1 LNYLEKYHFWLENE
15 YFDEQAKEEL
25 RALAG
30 NEEEIKDRFY
40 KDLEFGTGGL
50 RGKIGMGTNR
60 MNIYTV
66 SRATQGLADYL
77 IDKAREQKG
86 SQQYLNRGVVI
97 AHDCRHKSREFSETI
112 ALVLNANNIKTYLF
126 EDVRPTPELSFA
138 VRYLHAIAGIVVTAS
153 HNPPEYNGYK
163 VYGPDGGQ
171 IIPEIADKVIAH
183 INRIKDYSLIKK
195 LDHPAAVQ
203 KGLFNIIGSEV
214 DEVYLR
220 KVKELAI
227 RDKDR
232 IEIDKNIKIV
242 YTPLHGAG
250 NIPIRKILKERGFT
264 NVFVVEEQVQ
274 PDPDFSTVESPNPE
288 YPAAFELAIKLG
300 SQVGAEIL
308 IATDPD
314 ADRIGLAVRNPNY
327 SVNKNVGQ
335 ASRLSGIDSRFRGND
350 IEEGG
355 NDREEEGNDRE
366 EEGNDREEEGND
378 REEEGNDREEE
389 GNDREEEGND
399 REEEGN
405 DIGGWLPCL
414 SFPRKRESSNL
425 SLRAPAGSEAISYTV
440 LNGNQ
445 VGILLLYY
453 ILSSKKELN
462 QLPPNGF
469 IVKTV
474 VTSDMSKVI
483 ADSFGVDTYETLTG
497 FKFICNMEKNVQEK
511 EGKEFLFGYEESIGY
526 LTGDFVRDKDA
537 VISAMF
543 IAEMTA
549 YYLKNGLNLLQVL
562 EDLYQK
568 YGYYEEDQH
577 SIYLEGAE
585 GEKKIAEIM
594 EAFRKKLPEVKDM
607 EMVRI
612 EDYETG
618 KSYDLK
624 LKKTSSITLARSNV
638 LKIIFSDGSWYVLRP
653 SGTEPKIKLY
663 LSFNAKTKKEAQQ
676 KVHLSKSTILQKI
689 NSIINPA

>member
-1 LNYLEKYHFWLENE
+1 MNYLEKYNFWLENE
-15 YFDEQAKEEL
+15 HFSEEAKKEL
-25 RALAG
+25 RALKG
-30 NEEEIKDRFY
+30 NEEEIKNRFY
-40 KDLEFGTGGL
+40 KDLQFGTGGL
-50 RGKIGMGTNR
+50 RGKIAMGTNR

-77 IDKAREQKG
+77 IEESQKQ
-86 SQQYLNRGVVI
+86 SHPQEYLTRGVVI

-112 ALVLNANNIKTYLF
+112 ALVLNASNIKTYLF

-138 VRYLHAIAGIVVTAS
+138 VRHLNAAAGIVVTAS

-163 VYGPDGGQ
+163 VYGSDSGQ
-171 IIPEIADKVIAH
+171 IIPEIADKIIAH
-183 INRIKDYSLIKK
+183 INKIKDYSLIKK
-195 LDHPAAVQ
+195 LDHSAAVQ
-203 KGLFNIIGSEV
+203 KNLFNIIGTEV
-214 DEVYLR
+214 DEVYLS

-227 RDKDR
+227 RDKDP
-232 IEIDKNIKIV
+232 IEIDKSIKIV

-300 SQVGAEIL
+300 SQVDAEIL

-314 ADRIGLAVRNPNY
+314 ADRIGLAVRNPFRHCDH
-327 SVNKNVGQ
+327 SVIARNDNDEAIPSNLKIVGQ
-335 ASRLSGIDSRFRGND
+335 ASHLSGIDSRFRGND
-350 IEEGG
+350 IEEGR
-355 NDREEEGNDRE
+355 NDRQGNY
-366 EEGNDREEEGND
+366 
-378 REEEGNDREEE
+378 
-389 GNDREEEGND
+389 
-399 REEEGN
+399 
-405 DIGGWLPCL
+405 PPL
-414 SFPRKRESSNL
+414 SFPRKRESSN
-425 SLRAPAGSEAISYTV
+425 SFTV

-469 IVKTV
+469 IVKTI

-483 ADSFGVDTYETLTG
+483 ADSFNVDTYETLTG
-497 FKFICNMEKNVQEK
+497 FKFICHQVKVVEEK
-511 EGKEFLFGYEESIGY
+511 EKKSFLFGYEESIGY

-537 VISAMF
+537 VISAML

-549 YYLKNGLNLLQVL
+549 YYHKNGFNLLQVL
-562 EDLYQK
+562 DNLYEK

-577 SIYLEGAE
+577 SVYLEGAK

-594 EAFRKKLPEVKDM
+594 EVFRKETLQIEGM
-607 EMVRI
+607 EIARI
-612 EDYETG
+612 DDILLQ
-618 KSYDLK
+618 KSLDLK
-624 LKKTSSITLARSNV
+624 SKKTTDLDLPRSNV

-663 LSFNAKTKKEAQQ
+663 LSFHAPTKNEAQK
-676 KVHLSKSTILQKI
+676 KVHLTKSTILQKI
-689 NSIINPA
+689 NSIIKLV

>member
-1 LNYLEKYHFWLENE
+1 MHYLEKYNFWLENE
-15 YFDEQAKEEL
+15 YFDEKAREEL

-40 KDLEFGTGGL
+40 KDLQFGTGGL
-50 RGKIGMGTNR
+50 RGKIAMGTNR

-66 SRATQGLADYL
+66 SRTTQGLADYL
-77 IDKAREQKG
+77 IEKAREQKD
-86 SQQYLNRGVVI
+86 SQQYLNHGVVI
-97 AHDCRHKSREFSETI
+97 AHDCRHKSREFAETT
-112 ALVLNANNIKTYLF
+112 ALVLNANNIKAYLF

-138 VRYLHAIAGIVVTAS
+138 VRYLHAITGIVITAS

-163 VYGPDGGQ
+163 IYGSDGGQ
-171 IIPEIADKVIAH
+171 IIPEIADRVITH
-183 INRIKDYSLIKK
+183 INRIKDYSLIKR
-195 LDHPAAVQ
+195 LDRPAAVQ
-203 KGLFNIIGSEV
+203 KGLFNIIGPEV

-220 KVKELAI
+220 KIKELAI
-227 RDKDR
+227 RDDNQ
-232 IEIDKNIKIV
+232 IDKTIRIV

-300 SQVGAEIL
+300 SQPQVNAEIL

-314 ADRIGLAVRNPNY
+314 SDRIGLAVRNP
-327 SVNKNVGQ
+327 STK
-335 ASRLSGIDSRFRGND
+335 
-350 IEEGG
+350 
-355 NDREEEGNDRE
+355 
-366 EEGNDREEEGND
+366 
-378 REEEGNDREEE
+378 
-389 GNDREEEGND
+389 
-399 REEEGN
+399 
-405 DIGGWLPCL
+405 
-414 SFPRKRESSNL
+414 
-425 SLRAPAGSEAISYTV
+425 YTV

-445 VGILLLYY
+445 VGILLLHY

-462 QLPPNGF
+462 QLPSNGF

-474 VTSDMSKVI
+474 VTSDMSRVI

-497 FKFICNMEKNVQEK
+497 FKFICNMEKTVQEK
-511 EGKEFLFGYEESIGY
+511 EGKSFLFGYEESIGY

-537 VISAMF
+537 VISAML

-549 YYLKNGLNLLQVL
+549 YYYKKGLTLLQVL
-562 EDLYQK
+562 ENLYQK
-568 YGYYEEDQH
+568 YGYYEEYQH

-594 EAFRKKLPEVKDM
+594 EAFRKKLPEVKDI
-607 EMVRI
+607 EIARI
-612 EDYETG
+612 EDYET
-618 KSYDLK
+618 SP
-624 LKKTSSITLARSNV
+624 ITLTRSNV

-653 SGTEPKIKLY
+653 SGTEPKIKIY
-663 LSFNAKTKKEAQQ
+663 LSFHAKTRKEAQQ
-676 KVHLSKSTILQKI
+676 KLNLTKSTILQKI
-689 NSIINPA
+689 NTIIKSD

>member
-1 LNYLEKYHFWLENE
+1 LNYFEKYNFWLKNKH
-15 YFDEQAKEEL
+15 FSDEAKEEL
-25 RALAG
+25 RALDG

-40 KDLEFGTGGL
+40 KDLKFGTGGL
-50 RGKIGMGTNR
+50 RGKIAMGTNR

-77 IDKAREQKG
+77 IEKAREQKD

-97 AHDCRHKSREFSETI
+97 AYDCRHKSPEFAETT
-112 ALVLNANNIKTYLF
+112 ALVLNASNIKTYLF

-138 VRYLHAIAGIVVTAS
+138 VGHLNASAGIVITAS

-163 VYGPDGGQ
+163 VYGPDRGQ
-171 IIPEIADKVIAH
+171 IIPEIADRVITH
-183 INRIKDYSLIKK
+183 INQIKDYFLINK
-195 LDHPAAVQ
+195 LNRPAAVQ
-203 KGLFNIIGSEV
+203 KGLFNIIGPKV
-214 DEVYLR
+214 DKIYLR

-227 RDKDR
+227 RDKDQ
-232 IEIDKNIKIV
+232 IDTTIKIV

-250 NIPIRKILKERGFT
+250 NIPIRKVLKERGFT
-264 NVFVVEEQVQ
+264 NIFVVEEQVQ

-288 YPAAFELAIKLG
+288 YPVAFELAIKLG
-300 SQVGAEIL
+300 QKVNAEIL

-314 ADRIGLAVRNPNY
+314 SDRIGMAVRNP
-327 SVNKNVGQ
+327 SPP
-335 ASRLSGIDSRFRGND
+335 SSM
-350 IEEGG
+350 
-355 NDREEEGNDRE
+355 
-366 EEGNDREEEGND
+366 
-378 REEEGNDREEE
+378 
-389 GNDREEEGND
+389 
-399 REEEGN
+399 
-405 DIGGWLPCL
+405 
-414 SFPRKRESSNL
+414 SFPRKRESSN
-425 SLRAPAGSEAISYTV
+425 SFTV

-445 VGILLLYY
+445 VGVLLLHY

-497 FKFICNMEKNVQEK
+497 FKFICHQVKMVEEK
-511 EGKEFLFGYEESIGY
+511 EKKSFLFGYEESIGY
-526 LTGDFVRDKDA
+526 LAGDFVRDKDA
-537 VISAMF
+537 VISAML

-562 EDLYQK
+562 EGLYKK

-577 SIYLEGAE
+577 SIYLEGQE

-594 EAFRKKLPEVKDM
+594 EVFRKEVLRVEGMKI
-607 EMVRI
+607 VRI
-612 EDYETG
+612 DDILLAE
-618 KSYDLK
+618 SYDLK
-624 LKKTSSITLARSNV
+624 SKKTTRIDLPRSNV
-638 LKIIFSDGSWYVLRP
+638 LKSIFSDGSWYVLRP

-663 LSFNAKTKKEAQQ
+663 LSFHASTREEAQQ
-676 KVHLSKSTILQKI
+676 KVHLAKSTILQKI
-689 NSIINPA
+689 DSIIKPE

>member
-1 LNYLEKYHFWLENE
+1 MHYLEKYHFWLENE
-15 YFDEQAKEEL
+15 YFDEKAREEL

-40 KDLEFGTGGL
+40 KDLQFGTGGL
-50 RGKIGMGTNR
+50 RGKIAMGTNR

-66 SRATQGLADYL
+66 SRTTQGLADYL
-77 IDKAREQKG
+77 IEKAREQKD

-97 AHDCRHKSREFSETI
+97 AYDCRHKSREFAETT
-112 ALVLNANNIKTYLF
+112 ALVLNANNIKAYLF

-138 VRYLHAIAGIVVTAS
+138 VRYLHAITGIVITAS

-163 VYGPDGGQ
+163 IYGSDGGQ
-171 IIPEIADKVIAH
+171 IIPEIADKVITH
-183 INRIKDYSLIKK
+183 INQIKDYSLIKK
-195 LDHPAAVQ
+195 LDRPTAVQ
-203 KGLFNIIGSEV
+203 KGLLNIIGPEV

-220 KVKELAI
+220 KIKELAI
-227 RDKDR
+227 RNDNQ
-232 IEIDKNIKIV
+232 IDKTIRIV

-250 NIPIRKILKERGFT
+250 NIPIRKILKERGFA

-300 SQVGAEIL
+300 QKVNAEIL

-314 ADRIGLAVRNPNY
+314 SDRIGLAVRNP
-327 SVNKNVGQ
+327 STK
-335 ASRLSGIDSRFRGND
+335 
-350 IEEGG
+350 
-355 NDREEEGNDRE
+355 
-366 EEGNDREEEGND
+366 
-378 REEEGNDREEE
+378 
-389 GNDREEEGND
+389 
-399 REEEGN
+399 
-405 DIGGWLPCL
+405 
-414 SFPRKRESSNL
+414 
-425 SLRAPAGSEAISYTV
+425 YTI

-445 VGILLLYY
+445 VGILLLHY

-474 VTSDMSKVI
+474 VTSDMSRVI

-497 FKFICNMEKNVQEK
+497 FKFICNMEKTVQEK
-511 EGKEFLFGYEESIGY
+511 EGKSFLFGYEESIGY

-537 VISAMF
+537 VISAML

-549 YYLKNGLNLLQVL
+549 YYSKKGLTLLQVL
-562 EDLYQK
+562 DNLYQK
-568 YGYYEEDQH
+568 YGYYEEYQH

-594 EAFRKKLPEVKDM
+594 EAFRKKLPEVKDI
-607 EMVRI
+607 EIARI
-612 EDYETG
+612 EDYET
-618 KSYDLK
+618 SP
-624 LKKTSSITLARSNV
+624 IALARSNV

-653 SGTEPKIKLY
+653 SGTEPKIKIY
-663 LSFNAKTKKEAQQ
+663 LSFHAKTRKEAQQ
-676 KVHLSKSTILQKI
+676 KLNLTKSTILQKI
-689 NSIINPA
+689 NSIIKPV

>member
-1 LNYLEKYHFWLENE
+1 
-15 YFDEQAKEEL
+15 
-25 RALAG
+25 
-30 NEEEIKDRFY
+30 
-40 KDLEFGTGGL
+40 
-50 RGKIGMGTNR
+50 

-77 IDKAREQKG
+77 VEKAREQKD

-97 AHDCRHKSREFSETI
+97 AYDCRHKSREFAETT

-138 VRYLHAIAGIVVTAS
+138 VRHLNAVAGIVITAS

-171 IIPEIADKVIAH
+171 IIPEIADRVIDH

-195 LDHPAAVQ
+195 LDRPSAVK
-203 KGLFNIIGSEV
+203 KGMFNIIGPEV

-220 KVKELAI
+220 KVKELTI

-232 IEIDKNIKIV
+232 VEIDKNIKIV

-250 NIPIRKILKERGFT
+250 NIPIRKILKEREFT
-264 NVFVVEEQVQ
+264 NVFVVEEQFT

-300 SQVGAEIL
+300 QKVNAEIL

-314 ADRIGLAVRNPNY
+314 ADRIGMAVRNPFHHCEDH
-327 SVNKNVGQ
+327 SVIARNDNDEAIPSNNKNVEQ
-335 ASRLSGIDSRFRGND
+335 ASRLSFPPSSMS
-350 IEEGG
+350 
-355 NDREEEGNDRE
+355 
-366 EEGNDREEEGND
+366 
-378 REEEGNDREEE
+378 
-389 GNDREEEGND
+389 
-399 REEEGN
+399 
-405 DIGGWLPCL
+405 L
-414 SFPRKRESSNL
+414 PRKRESSN
-425 SLRAPAGSEAISYTV
+425 SFTV

-445 VGILLLYY
+445 VGILLLHY
-453 ILSSKKELN
+453 ILNSKKELN
-462 QLPPNGF
+462 RLPPNGF

-474 VTSDMSKVI
+474 VTSDMSRVI
-483 ADSFGVDTYETLTG
+483 ADSFDVDTYETLTG

-537 VISAMF
+537 VISAML
-543 IAEMTA
+543 IAEMAA

-568 YGYYEEDQH
+568 YGYYEEVQH
-577 SIYLEGAE
+577 SIYLEGQE

-612 EDYETG
+612 EDYEIS

-624 LKKTSSITLARSNV
+624 LKKTSPITLARSNV

-663 LSFNAKTKKEAQQ
+663 LSFHAPIREEAQQ
-676 KVHLSKSTILQKI
+676 KVHLAKSTILQKI
-689 NSIINPA
+689 NSIIKPN

>member
-1 LNYLEKYHFWLENE
+1 MNYLEKYNFWLENK

-25 RALAG
+25 RVLAG
-30 NEEEIKDRFY
+30 DEEEIKDRFY

-77 IDKAREQKG
+77 IEESKKQLRPQN
-86 SQQYLNRGVVI
+86 YLDRGVVI
-97 AHDCRHKSREFSETI
+97 AYDCRHKSREFSETI
-112 ALVLNANNIKTYLF
+112 ALVLNANNIKAYLF

-138 VRYLHAIAGIVVTAS
+138 VRHLHAIAGIVITAS

-171 IIPEIADKVIAH
+171 IIPEIADRVIAH
-183 INRIKDYSLIKK
+183 INQIKDYSLIKR
-195 LDHPAAVQ
+195 LDRPAAVQ
-203 KGLFNIIGSEV
+203 KGMFNIIGPEV

-288 YPAAFELAIKLG
+288 YAAAFELAIKLG
-300 SQVGAEIL
+300 QKVNAEIL

-314 ADRIGLAVRNPNY
+314 ADRIGLAVKNPT
-327 SVNKNVGQ
+327 SP
-335 ASRLSGIDSRFRGND
+335 SS
-350 IEEGG
+350 
-355 NDREEEGNDRE
+355 
-366 EEGNDREEEGND
+366 
-378 REEEGNDREEE
+378 
-389 GNDREEEGND
+389 
-399 REEEGN
+399 
-405 DIGGWLPCL
+405 L
-414 SFPRKRESSNL
+414 SFPRKRESTNL
-425 SLRAPAGSEAISYTV
+425 SLRATAGSEAISYTV

-445 VGILLLYY
+445 VGILLLQY

-483 ADSFGVDTYETLTG
+483 ADNFNVDTYETLTG
-497 FKFICNMEKNVQEK
+497 FKFICNMEKDVQEK

-537 VISAMF
+537 VISAML
-543 IAEMTA
+543 IAEMAA

-562 EDLYQK
+562 EDLYKK
-568 YGYYEEDQH
+568 YGYYEEVQH
-577 SIYLEGAE
+577 SIYLEGQE

-594 EAFRKKLPEVKDM
+594 EAFRKEVLQVEGM
-607 EMVRI
+607 EIIRI
-612 EDYETG
+612 DDYEIS

-624 LKKTSSITLARSNV
+624 LKKTSPITLARSNV

-663 LSFNAKTKKEAQQ
+663 LSFHAKTKKEAQK
-676 KVHLSKSTILQKI
+676 KVHLAKSTILQKI
-689 NSIINPA
+689 NSIIKPN

>member
-1 LNYLEKYHFWLENE
+1 MNYLEKYHFWLENE

-25 RALAG
+25 RALNG

-40 KDLEFGTGGL
+40 KDLQFGTGGL

-60 MNIYTV
+60 MNVYTV

-77 IDKAREQKG
+77 TEKAREQKD
-86 SQQYLNRGVVI
+86 SQQYLNRDVVI
-97 AHDCRHKSREFSETI
+97 AYDCRHKSREFAETT
-112 ALVLNANNIKTYLF
+112 ALVLNANNIKAYLF

-138 VRYLHAIAGIVVTAS
+138 VRHLNAVAGMVITAS

-171 IIPEIADKVIAH
+171 IIPEIADRVIAH

-195 LDHPAAVQ
+195 LDRLTAVQ
-203 KGLFNIIGSEV
+203 KGLFNIIGPEV

-250 NIPIRKILKERGFT
+250 NMPIRRILKERGFT

-300 SQVGAEIL
+300 QKVNAEIL

-314 ADRIGLAVRNPNY
+314 ADRIGMAVKNP
-327 SVNKNVGQ
+327 STK
-335 ASRLSGIDSRFRGND
+335 
-350 IEEGG
+350 
-355 NDREEEGNDRE
+355 
-366 EEGNDREEEGND
+366 
-378 REEEGNDREEE
+378 
-389 GNDREEEGND
+389 
-399 REEEGN
+399 
-405 DIGGWLPCL
+405 
-414 SFPRKRESSNL
+414 
-425 SLRAPAGSEAISYTV
+425 YTV

-445 VGILLLYY
+445 VGILLLHY

-483 ADSFGVDTYETLTG
+483 ADSFGVETYETLTG

-537 VISAMF
+537 VISAML
-543 IAEMTA
+543 IAEMAA

-562 EDLYQK
+562 EDLYKK
-568 YGYYEEDQH
+568 YGYYEEYQH

-585 GEKKIAEIM
+585 GEKKISEIM
-594 EAFRKKLPEVKDM
+594 KAFRKKLPEVKDI

-612 EDYETG
+612 EDYEIS

-624 LKKTSSITLARSNV
+624 LKKTSPITLARSNV

-663 LSFNAKTKKEAQQ
+663 LSFHAPTRKEAQQ
-676 KVHLSKSTILQKI
+676 KVHLVKSTILQKI
-689 NSIINPA
+689 DSIIKPD

>member
-1 LNYLEKYHFWLENE
+1 MHYLEKYHFWLENE
-15 YFDEQAKEEL
+15 YFDEQAKKEL
-25 RALAG
+25 RALKG

-40 KDLEFGTGGL
+40 KDLQFGTGGL
-50 RGKIGMGTNR
+50 RGKIAMGTNR

-77 IDKAREQKG
+77 IEKAREQKD

-97 AHDCRHKSREFSETI
+97 AYDCRHKSREFSETI
-112 ALVLNANNIKTYLF
+112 ALVLAASNIKTYLF

-138 VRYLHAIAGIVVTAS
+138 VRHLNAVAGIVITAS

-171 IIPEIADKVIAH
+171 IIPEIADKIIYH
-183 INRIKDYSLIKK
+183 INQIKDYSLIKK
-195 LDHPAAVQ
+195 LDRPTAVQ
-203 KGLFNIIGSEV
+203 KGMFNIIGPEI
-214 DEVYLR
+214 DQIYLR

-227 RDKDR
+227 RDKDQ
-232 IEIDKNIKIV
+232 IEIDKTIKIV

-264 NVFVVEEQVQ
+264 NVSVVEEQVQ

-300 SQVGAEIL
+300 QKVNAEIL

-314 ADRIGLAVRNPNY
+314 SDRIGMAVKNPPPP
-327 SVNKNVGQ
+327 S
-335 ASRLSGIDSRFRGND
+335 S
-350 IEEGG
+350 
-355 NDREEEGNDRE
+355 
-366 EEGNDREEEGND
+366 
-378 REEEGNDREEE
+378 
-389 GNDREEEGND
+389 
-399 REEEGN
+399 
-405 DIGGWLPCL
+405 L
-414 SFPRKRESSNL
+414 SFPRKRESSNS
-425 SLRAPAGSEAISYTV
+425 SLRAPIGSEAISYTV

-445 VGILLLYY
+445 VGVLLLYY

-462 QLPPNGF
+462 QLPANGF
-469 IVKTV
+469 IVKTI
-474 VTSDMSKVI
+474 VTSDMSRVI
-483 ADSFGVDTYETLTG
+483 ADNFEVDTYETLTG
-497 FKFICNMEKNVQEK
+497 FKFICNIEKNVQEK
-511 EGKEFLFGYEESIGY
+511 EGKKFLFGYEESIGY
-526 LTGDFVRDKDA
+526 LMGDFVRDKDA
-537 VISAMF
+537 VISAML
-543 IAEMTA
+543 IAEMSA
-549 YYLKNGLNLLQVL
+549 YYHKNGLNLLQVL
-562 EDLYQK
+562 DNLYEK

-585 GEKKIAEIM
+585 GEKKIVEIM

-607 EMVRI
+607 EIARI
-612 EDYETG
+612 EDYEIS

-624 LKKTSSITLARSNV
+624 LKKTSPITLTRSNV

-663 LSFNAKTKKEAQQ
+663 LSFHAKTKKEAQE
-676 KVHLSKSTILQKI
+676 KLNLVKTTILQKI
-689 NSIINPA
+689 NSIIKLN

>member
-1 LNYLEKYHFWLENE
+1 MNYLEKYHFWLENE
-15 YFDEQAKEEL
+15 YFNDEAKEEL
-25 RALAG
+25 RALEG
-30 NEEEIKDRFY
+30 SEEEIKDRFY
-40 KDLEFGTGGL
+40 KDLQFGTGGL
-50 RGKIGMGTNR
+50 RGKIAMGTNR

-66 SRATQGLADYL
+66 SKATQGLADYL
-77 IDKAREQKG
+77 IEKAHEQKD

-97 AHDCRHKSREFSETI
+97 AYDCRHKSREFAETI
-112 ALVLNANNIKTYLF
+112 ALVLNASNIKTYLF
-126 EDVRPTPELSFA
+126 ENVRPTPELSFA
-138 VRYLHAIAGIVVTAS
+138 VSHLHAIAGIVVTAS

-171 IIPEIADKVIAH
+171 IIPEIADKVITC
-183 INRIKDYSLIKK
+183 INKIKDYSLIKK
-195 LDHPAAVQ
+195 LERPAAIQ
-203 KGLFNIIGSEV
+203 KGLFNIIGSEI
-214 DEVYLR
+214 DQIYLR

-227 RDKDR
+227 RDKDQT
-232 IEIDKNIKIV
+232 EIDKSIKIV

-250 NIPIRKILKERGFT
+250 NIPIRRILKERGFT
-264 NVFVVEEQVQ
+264 NVFVVEEQVA

-288 YPAAFELAIKLG
+288 YPAAFEMAIKLG
-300 SQVGAEIL
+300 QKVNAEIL

-314 ADRIGLAVRNPNY
+314 ADRIGLAVKTP
-327 SVNKNVGQ
+327 
-335 ASRLSGIDSRFRGND
+335 ICHC
-350 IEEGG
+350 EERS
-355 NDREEEGNDRE
+355 D
-366 EEGNDREEEGND
+366 
-378 REEEGNDREEE
+378 
-389 GNDREEEGND
+389 
-399 REEEGN
+399 
-405 DIGGWLPCL
+405 
-414 SFPRKRESSNL
+414 
-425 SLRAPAGSEAISYTV
+425 AAIPYTV

-474 VTSDMSKVI
+474 VTSDMSRVI

-497 FKFICNMEKNVQEK
+497 FKFICHMEKNVQEK

-537 VISAMF
+537 VISAML
-543 IAEMTA
+543 IAEMAA
-549 YYLKNGLNLLQVL
+549 YYLKNGFNLLRVL
-562 EDLYQK
+562 EDLYKK
-568 YGYYEEDQH
+568 YGYYEEVQQ

-594 EAFRKKLPEVKDM
+594 KVFRKKLPEVKGM

-612 EDYETG
+612 EDILLGE
-618 KSYDLK
+618 SYDLK
-624 LKKTSSITLARSNV
+624 SKKISPLTLPRSDV

-663 LSFNAKTKKEAQQ
+663 LSFHAPTREEAQQ
-676 KVHLSKSTILQKI
+676 KVHLVKSTILQKI
-689 NSIINPA
+689 NSIIKPVSHP

>member
-1 LNYLEKYHFWLENE
+1 MHYLEKYNFWLKNKH
-15 YFDEQAKEEL
+15 FSDEAKKEL
-25 RALAG
+25 RALDA

-40 KDLEFGTGGL
+40 KDLQFGTGGL
-50 RGKIGMGTNR
+50 RGKIAMGTNR

-77 IDKAREQKG
+77 IEKAREQKDT
-86 SQQYLNRGVVI
+86 QQYLNRGVVI
-97 AHDCRHKSREFSETI
+97 AHDCRHRSREFSETI

-138 VRYLHAIAGIVVTAS
+138 VLHLNAIAGIVVTAS

-171 IIPEIADKVIAH
+171 IIPEIADRVITH

-195 LDHPAAVQ
+195 LDHPTAVQ
-203 KGLFNIIGSEV
+203 KGLFIIISPEV
-214 DEVYLR
+214 DEIYLR
-220 KVKELAI
+220 KVKELTI
-227 RDKDR
+227 RND
-232 IEIDKNIKIV
+232 EQIDKNIKIV

-250 NIPIRKILKERGFT
+250 NVPIRKILKERGFT
-264 NVFVVEEQVQ
+264 NVFVVEKQAH

-300 SQVGAEIL
+300 SQVDAEIL

-314 ADRIGLAVRNPNY
+314 ADRIGLAVKNP
-327 SVNKNVGQ
+327 
-335 ASRLSGIDSRFRGND
+335 FRHG
-350 IEEGG
+350 EEQS
-355 NDREEEGNDRE
+355 D
-366 EEGNDREEEGND
+366 
-378 REEEGNDREEE
+378 
-389 GNDREEEGND
+389 
-399 REEEGN
+399 
-405 DIGGWLPCL
+405 
-414 SFPRKRESSNL
+414 
-425 SLRAPAGSEAISYTV
+425 EAIPYTV

-445 VGILLLYY
+445 VGILLLHY

-497 FKFICNMEKNVQEK
+497 FKFICNMEKNVEEK

-537 VISAMF
+537 VISAML
-543 IAEMTA
+543 IAEMAA
-549 YYLKNGLNLLQVL
+549 YYLKNGLNLLRVL
-562 EDLYQK
+562 ENLYKK
-568 YGYYEEDQH
+568 YGYYEEAQH

-594 EAFRKKLPEVKDM
+594 KVFRKETLRIEGM
-607 EMVRI
+607 EIVRI
-612 EDYETG
+612 DDILLGE
-618 KSYDLK
+618 SYDLK
-624 LKKTSSITLARSNV
+624 SKKTTRLDLPHSNV
-638 LKIIFSDGSWYVLRP
+638 LKIIFSDGSWYCLRP
-653 SGTEPKIKLY
+653 SGTEPKIKVY
-663 LSFNAKTKKEAQQ
+663 LSFHAPTGKEARQ
-676 KVHLSKSTILQKI
+676 KVHLAKTTILQKI
-689 NSIINPA
+689 DSIIKPAGN

>member
-1 LNYLEKYHFWLENE
+1 MHYFEKYKFWLENE
-15 YFDEQAKEEL
+15 YFDQQAKEEL
-25 RALAG
+25 RALKG
-30 NEEEIKDRFY
+30 NKEEIKDRFY

-50 RGKIGMGTNR
+50 RGKIAMGTNR

-77 IDKAREQKG
+77 IDKAREQKDF
-86 SQQYLNRGVVI
+86 QQYLNRGVVI
-97 AHDCRHKSREFSETI
+97 AYDCRHKSREFSETI

-138 VRYLHAIAGIVVTAS
+138 VRYLHAITGIVVTAS

-163 VYGPDGGQ
+163 VYGLDGGQ
-171 IIPEIADKVIAH
+171 IIPEIADKIIYH
-183 INRIKDYSLIKK
+183 INQIKDYSMIKK
-195 LDHPAAVQ
+195 LDRPAAIQ
-203 KGLFNIIGSEV
+203 KGLFNIVGQEI
-214 DEVYLR
+214 DRVYLR

-227 RDKDR
+227 RDKDQ
-232 IEIDKNIKIV
+232 IELDKTIKIV

-314 ADRIGLAVRNPNY
+314 ADRIGMAV
-327 SVNKNVGQ
+327 KN
-335 ASRLSGIDSRFRGND
+335 
-350 IEEGG
+350 
-355 NDREEEGNDRE
+355 
-366 EEGNDREEEGND
+366 
-378 REEEGNDREEE
+378 
-389 GNDREEEGND
+389 
-399 REEEGN
+399 
-405 DIGGWLPCL
+405 LPPPSPV
-414 SFPRKRESSNL
+414 SFPRKRESSN
-425 SLRAPAGSEAISYTV
+425 SFTV

-474 VTSDMSKVI
+474 VTSDMSRVI
-483 ADSFGVDTYETLTG
+483 ADNFGVDTYETLTG
-497 FKFICNMEKNVQEK
+497 FKFICDMEKNVQEK

-537 VISAMF
+537 VISAML

-549 YYLKNGLNLLQVL
+549 YYYKKGLNLLQIL
-562 EDLYQK
+562 ENLYQK
-568 YGYYEEDQH
+568 YGYYEEYQH
-577 SIYLEGAE
+577 SIYLEGSK
-585 GEKKIAEIM
+585 GEKKITEIM

-612 EDYETG
+612 EDYEIG

-624 LKKTSSITLARSNV
+624 LKKTSPITLARSNV

-653 SGTEPKIKLY
+653 SGTEPKIKIY
-663 LSFNAKTKKEAQQ
+663 LSFHAKTRKEAQQ
-676 KVHLSKSTILQKI
+676 KLSLVKAVISQKI
-689 NSIINPA
+689 NFIIKPN